1 MRFDA
6 RLLIATIVMVT
17 VLTLLNLLVLRRV
30 TAAFG
35 LSPRGRRAVAI
46 ALGVPLLGTVFFRGA
61 GAWMPADFARSAAAA
76 VSAAELGVFIA
87 ASFLGLGALLSGA
100 TKRIRR
106 LVAAEVSP
114 AAGGED
120 PARAIA
126 LGIAGDEPTRAQ
138 NGSMA
143 SGNGPSGT
151 GDGSSGAGDGAS
163 AAGDG
168 AHGTIR
174 VSAQPE
180 GTPRPRADRPAPEPT
195 APDGAAPAL
204 TRRLFVEQAA
214 VGSALLVGG
223 GSAAY
228 GGLFGRH
235 DYELSTVPVP
245 IPGLSKAADGFTIVQ
260 LSDIHLGQMIGEA
273 QMRAAEELVRKARGD
288 LIVLTGDLVD
298 HDVRYTAHLGRLVRR
313 LSEIRPVVAIPGNHD
328 YYTGIDE
335 VLATLRGAGATTLV
349 NQATVMLGERGGFVL
364 AGLDDPWGPRNQAR
378 TDGIGRGPDLAA
390 ALAGVRSD
398 GPRIVLCHNPSVF
411 VETAGQVELQISG
424 HTHGGQ
430 VNLGVRPADYVLRHG
445 YIAGLYE
452 TKGSRVYVNRG
463 FGTAGPAVRVG
474 APPEVSRIVLVS
486 A

>member
-76 VSAAELGVFIA
+76 VSAAELGVFIT
-87 ASFLGLGALLSGA
+87 ASFLGLGALLLGA
-100 TKRIRR
+100 AARIRR
-106 LVAAEVSP
+106 LFAAEVSP

-126 LGIAGDEPTRAQ
+126 LGIAGDAPARAQ
-138 NGSMA
+138 NGSSTA
-143 SGNGPSGT
+143 GNGTSGARDDLP
-151 GDGSSGAGDGAS
+151 GPEDGSHVAGDGAP
-163 AAGDG
+163 GPL
-168 AHGTIR
+168 R
-174 VSAQPE
+174 VRGQRE
-180 GTPRPRADRPAPEPT
+180 DQPRPRAVPP
-195 APDGAAPAL
+195 APAL

-273 QMRAAEELVRKARGD
+273 QMRAAEELVRKAKGD
-288 LIVLTGDLVD
+288 LIVLTGDLID

-335 VLATLRGAGATTLV
+335 VLATLRAAGATTLV

-411 VETAGQVELQISG
+411 VETAGQVALQISG